1 MKRVIAFDGVDCL
14 GKTTVINQLKEEL
27 IRNEYIPYVFHLTS
41 PTSDYNGLFNQMNF
55 GTLNNKQSDSLLQW
69 SKFKQLFD
77 CIKVILSADLHNVVI
92 LDRTPYS
99 ENIWLDFFGRINSYN
114 NENILLYFLQDYK
127 ELNNEIKFIN
137 LDVSTVKIADRILL
151 RDADRKNYLN
161 AFDLIYDKN
170 KLPQYNPDESMS
182 KILYMVNKVKESFNK
197 LFVILRQ
204 NNIEV
209 ITLQNET
216 PDDINNIIK
225 TILQ

>member
-41 PTSDYNGLFNQMNF
+41 PKSDYNGLFNQMNF

-182 KILYMVNKVKESFNK
+182 KILYMVNKVKEYFNK
-197 LFVILRQ
+197 LFVILIQ